1 MRSRNSSWFVGTV
14 LALVTVAPGIADFQS
29 ALAAY
34 ESGDFET
41 AYEEWLPLAEQG
53 SPAAQFNIGLLFDRG
68 EGRETDHKRASEWYV
83 RSAENFFGRAQYR
96 LGEMYATGEG
106 VERDLI
112 QARKWFAIAAESKH
126 PGAKKQKK
134 KIAKE
139 MTPGEIALG
148 DMWAR
153 EFEKQR
159 KAQRKN

>member
-1 MRSRNSSWFVGTV
+1 MRSRTFSWLASAV
-14 LALVTVAPGIADFQS
+14 LALVAVSPSLADFQS

-34 ESGDFET
+34 ESGDYET
-41 AYEEWLPLAEQG
+41 AYREWLPLAEQG
-53 SPAAQFNIGLLFDRG
+53 SPAAQFNIGLMFDRG
-68 EGRETDHKRASEWYV
+68 EGRETAPKQALEWYV

-96 LGEMYATGEG
+96 LGEMYVSGEG

-112 QARKWFAIAAESKH
+112 QARKWFAIAAESKY

-159 KAQRKN
+159 KARKN